1 MNFKTIE
8 NIKENSKKILLLS
21 KDQIS
26 RKKISFGDFGLK
38 KEILWGIYEIGY
50 KNPSPVQEESI
61 PKILE
66 GKDIIARAKNGT
78 GKTAAFVIPVLQKV
92 RYEIIK
98 IQSLTSDMWPV

>member
-8 NIKENSKKILLLS
+8 NIKEDFKKIILLS

-38 KEILWGIYEIGY
+38 KEILWGIYEMGY
-50 KNPSPVQEESI
+50 KDPSPIQEESI

-66 GKDIIARAKNGT
+66 GKDIIARAKNFDQVSVGVESCYICLWILPYLYWLC
-78 GKTAAFVIPVLQKV
+78 KK
-92 RYEIIK
+92 
-98 IQSLTSDMWPV
+98 